1 MRAKPGYIPVKE
13 KLILYNDFSASNETR
28 LGAMR
33 DLDLAVSVEQPDL
46 PVLVIA
52 GDTIFSH
59 QFSLASFLQTWD
71 LLQGTGPA
79 PILLRQLSYAIK
91 NQLKLPKAP
100 Y

>member
-13 KLILYNDFSASNETR
+13 KLILYNDFSSSNESR

-33 DLDLAVSVEQPDL
+33 DLELAVSVEQTDL

-52 GDTIFSH
+52 GDTIFSQ
-59 QFSLASFLQTWD
+59 QFSLASFIQTWA

-79 PILLRQLSYAIK
+79 PTLLRSHWSRAS
-91 NQLKLPKAP
+91 
-100 Y
+100 